1 MTEKPWFRSY
11 PLDAPKNLTYPEFL
25 NVDDLLISTALKMP
39 DRTALIFYGKKIS
52 YRELDKLSD
61 AFALALMR
69 FGVKKGDRVAL
80 LLPNVPQFVIA
91 YYGAM
96 KAEAIVVPT
105 NPLYTERELE
115 HQLADS
121 GSQTLVALDIFY
133 PKIKNIWNKTC
144 LRRVILT
151 GIQDYL
157 PWPKKMLYPIKAKKE
172 GLWIRVKKTPPVYDF
187 MELMRNN
194 NPDLEHPCFRS
205 LHARLQRESESPA
218 QLQYTGGTTGLAKG
232 AILTHNNLIANV
244 WQCREW
250 MTDLR
255 AGKEVFLGVIP
266 FFHVYGLTACMNVGV
281 SLGATMVLLPKFKT
295 EDVLRAIQKYE
306 TTVFPGVQAM
316 YLAINGNP
324 ETHKYDLK
332 SIRYCISGAGPLHQ
346 EVQEKFES
354 ITGAMVVEG
363 YGLSEASPVT
373 HVNPFSRIS
382 RKIGSI
388 GLPLPG
394 TDAKIVDLETGS
406 ELGPDKPG
414 ELLIKGPQVMQ
425 GYWQRPEETAETLKD
440 GWLHTGDIAVMDE
453 NGFFS
458 IVDRKKDMIKTGG
471 ENVYPRE
478 VEEVLFRHPKIKE
491 AVVVGLPDPEKFRG
505 EIIKVYVVLKE
516 NESASEQEILDFCSR
531 ELARFKIPRI
541 IEFRKELPKTIVGK
555 VLRRVLVEEE
565 LKKQKEK

>member
-1 MTEKPWFRSY
+1 ME
-11 PLDAPKNLTYPEFL
+11 
-25 NVDDLLISTALKMP
+25 
-39 DRTALIFYGKKIS
+39 
-52 YRELDKLSD
+52 
-61 AFALALMR
+61 
-69 FGVKKGDRVAL
+69 
-80 LLPNVPQFVIA
+80 
-91 YYGAM
+91 
-96 KAEAIVVPT
+96 
-105 NPLYTERELE
+105 
-115 HQLADS
+115 
-121 GSQTLVALDIFY
+121 
-133 PKIKNIWNKTC
+133 
-144 LRRVILT
+144 
-151 GIQDYL
+151 
-157 PWPKKMLYPIKAKKE
+157 
-172 GLWIRVKKTPPVYDF
+172 KTPSVYDF
-187 MELMRNN
+187 MELIREN
-194 NPDLEHPCFRS
+194 NPDTEHLCFRS
-205 LHARLQRESESPA
+205 LHARLQREPESPA

-232 AILTHNNLIANV
+232 AILTHNNLVANV

-255 AGKEVFLGVIP
+255 AGKEIFLGVIP

-281 SLGATMVLLPKFKT
+281 SLGATLVLLPKFKT
-295 EDVLRAIQKYE
+295 EDVLKAIQKYK
-306 TTVFPGVQAM
+306 TTVFPGIQAM
-316 YLAINGNP
+316 YLAI
-324 ETHKYDLK
+324 
-332 SIRYCISGAGPLHQ
+332 
-346 EVQEKFES
+346 KFES

-406 ELGPDKPG
+406 ELGPNQPG

-425 GYWQRPEETAETLKD
+425 GYWHKPEETAETLKD

-453 NGFFS
+453 NGFFN

-505 EIIKVYVVLKE
+505 EIIKAYIILKE
-516 NESASEQEILDFCSR
+516 NESPCEQEILNFCSR
-531 ELARFKIPRI
+531 ELAKFKIPRI

-565 LKKQKEK
+565 LKKQK

>member
-1 MTEKPWFRSY
+1 MTEKPWLRSY
-11 PLDAPKNLTYPEFL
+11 PLDAPKNFTYPEFL
-25 NVDDLLISTALKMP
+25 QVEDLLIKTALDMP
-39 DRTALIFYGKKIS
+39 NRTALIFYGKKIS
-52 YRELDKLSD
+52 YRELDRLSD
-61 AFALALMR
+61 AFALALLR

-80 LLPNVPQFVIA
+80 LLPNIPQFVIA
-91 YYGAM
+91 YYGAL

-133 PKIKNIWNKTC
+133 PKIKNVWNKTG

-151 GIQDYL
+151 GVQDYL
-157 PWPKKMLYPIKAKKE
+157 PWLKKTLYPIKAQKE
-172 GLWIRVKKTPPVYDF
+172 GLWIRVEKTPSVYDF
-187 MELMRNN
+187 MELIREN
-194 NPDLEHPCFRS
+194 NPDTEHLCFRS
-205 LHARLQRESESPA
+205 LHARLQREPESPA

-232 AILTHNNLIANV
+232 AILTHNNLVANV
-244 WQCREW
+244 WQCRKW
-250 MTDLR
+250 MLDLK
-255 AGKEVFLGVIP
+255 AGEEIFLGVIP

-281 SLGATMVLLPKFKT
+281 SLGATLVLLPKFKT
-295 EDVLRAIQKYE
+295 EDVLKAIQKYK
-306 TTVFPGVQAM
+306 TTVFPGIQAM

-324 ETHKYDLK
+324 ETRKYNLK
-332 SIRYCISGAGPLHQ
+332 SIKYCISGAGPLHQ

-406 ELGPDKPG
+406 ELGPNQPG

-425 GYWQRPEETAETLKD
+425 GYWHKPEESAETLKD

-453 NGFFS
+453 NGFFN

-505 EIIKVYVVLKE
+505 EIIKAYIILKE
-516 NESASEQEILDFCSR
+516 NESPCEQEILNFCSR
-531 ELARFKIPRI
+531 ELAKFKIPRI

-565 LKKQKEK
+565 LKKKN

>member
-1 MTEKPWFRSY
+1 ME
-11 PLDAPKNLTYPEFL
+11 
-25 NVDDLLISTALKMP
+25 
-39 DRTALIFYGKKIS
+39 
-52 YRELDKLSD
+52 
-61 AFALALMR
+61 
-69 FGVKKGDRVAL
+69 
-80 LLPNVPQFVIA
+80 
-91 YYGAM
+91 
-96 KAEAIVVPT
+96 
-105 NPLYTERELE
+105 
-115 HQLADS
+115 
-121 GSQTLVALDIFY
+121 
-133 PKIKNIWNKTC
+133 
-144 LRRVILT
+144 
-151 GIQDYL
+151 
-157 PWPKKMLYPIKAKKE
+157 
-172 GLWIRVKKTPPVYDF
+172 KTPSVYDF
-187 MELMRNN
+187 MELIREN
-194 NPDLEHPCFRS
+194 NPDTEHLCFRS
-205 LHARLQRESESPA
+205 LHARLQREPESPA

-232 AILTHNNLIANV
+232 AILTHNNLVANV

-250 MTDLR
+250 MT
-255 AGKEVFLGVIP
+255 EEIFLGVIP

-281 SLGATMVLLPKFKT
+281 SLGATLVLLPKFKT
-295 EDVLRAIQKYE
+295 EDVLKAIQKYK
-306 TTVFPGVQAM
+306 TTVFPGIQAM

-324 ETHKYDLK
+324 ETRKYNLK
-332 SIRYCISGAGPLHQ
+332 SIKYCISGAGPLHQ

-406 ELGPDKPG
+406 ELGPNQPG

-425 GYWQRPEETAETLKD
+425 GYWHKPEETAETLKD

-453 NGFFS
+453 NGFFN

-505 EIIKVYVVLKE
+505 EIIKAYIILKE
-516 NESASEQEILDFCSR
+516 NESPCEQEILNFCSR
-531 ELARFKIPRI
+531 ELAKFKIPRI

-565 LKKQKEK
+565 LKKQK

>member
-1 MTEKPWFRSY
+1 MTEKPWLRSY
-11 PLDAPKNLTYPEFL
+11 PLDAPKNFTYPEFL
-25 NVDDLLISTALKMP
+25 PVEDLLIKTALDMP
-39 DRTALIFYGKKIS
+39 NRTALIFYGKKIS
-52 YRELDKLSD
+52 YRELNRLSD

-91 YYGAM
+91 YYGAL

-133 PKIKNIWNKTC
+133 PKIKNVWNKTG

-151 GIQDYL
+151 GVRDYL
-157 PWPKKMLYPIKAKKE
+157 PWLKKTLYPIKAKKE
-172 GLWIRVKKTPPVYDF
+172 GLWIRVEKTPSVYDF
-187 MELMRNN
+187 MELIREN
-194 NPDLEHPCFRS
+194 NPDTEHLCFRS
-205 LHARLQRESESPA
+205 LHARLQREPESPA

-232 AILTHNNLIANV
+232 AILTHNNLVANV

-255 AGKEVFLGVIP
+255 AGKEIFLGVIP

-281 SLGATMVLLPKFKT
+281 SLGATLVLLPKFKT
-295 EDVLRAIQKYE
+295 EDVLKAIQKYK
-306 TTVFPGVQAM
+306 TTVFPGIQAM

-324 ETHKYDLK
+324 ETRKYNLK
-332 SIRYCISGAGPLHQ
+332 SIKYCISGAGPLHQ

-406 ELGPDKPG
+406 ELGPNQPG

-425 GYWQRPEETAETLKD
+425 GYWHKPEETAETLKD

-453 NGFFS
+453 NGFFN

-505 EIIKVYVVLKE
+505 EIIKAYIILKE
-516 NESASEQEILDFCSR
+516 NESPCEQEILNFCSR
-531 ELARFKIPRI
+531 ELAKFKIPRI

-565 LKKQKEK
+565 LKKQK

>member
-1 MTEKPWFRSY
+1 MTEKPWLRSY
-11 PLDAPKNLTYPEFL
+11 PLDAPKNFTYPEFL
-25 NVDDLLISTALKMP
+25 QVEDLLIKTALDMP
-39 DRTALIFYGKKIS
+39 NRTALIFYGKKIS
-52 YRELDKLSD
+52 YRELDRLSD
-61 AFALALMR
+61 AFALALLR

-80 LLPNVPQFVIA
+80 LLPNIPQFVIA
-91 YYGAM
+91 YYGAL

-133 PKIKNIWNKTC
+133 PKIKNVWNKTG

-151 GIQDYL
+151 GVQDYL
-157 PWPKKMLYPIKAKKE
+157 PWLKKTLYPIKAKKE
-172 GLWIRVKKTPPVYDF
+172 GLWIRVEKTPSVYDF
-187 MELMRNN
+187 MELIREN
-194 NPDLEHPCFRS
+194 NPDTEHLCFRS
-205 LHARLQRESESPA
+205 LHARLQREPESPA

-232 AILTHNNLIANV
+232 AILTHNNLVANV
-244 WQCREW
+244 WQCRKW
-250 MTDLR
+250 MLDLK
-255 AGKEVFLGVIP
+255 AGEEIFLGVIP

-281 SLGATMVLLPKFKT
+281 SLGATLVLLPKFKT
-295 EDVLRAIQKYE
+295 EDVLKAIQKYK
-306 TTVFPGVQAM
+306 TTVFPGIQAM

-324 ETHKYDLK
+324 ETRKYNLK
-332 SIRYCISGAGPLHQ
+332 SIKYCISGAGPLHQ

-406 ELGPDKPG
+406 ELGPNQPG

-425 GYWQRPEETAETLKD
+425 GYWHKPEESAETLKD

-453 NGFFS
+453 NGFFN

-505 EIIKVYVVLKE
+505 EIIKAYIILKE
-516 NESASEQEILDFCSR
+516 NESPCEQEILNFCSR
-531 ELARFKIPRI
+531 ELAKFKIPRI

-565 LKKQKEK
+565 LKKQK

>member
-1 MTEKPWFRSY
+1 MTEKPWLRSY
-11 PLDAPKNLTYPEFL
+11 PLDAPKNFTYPEFL
-25 NVDDLLISTALKMP
+25 PVEDLLIKTALDMP
-39 DRTALIFYGKKIS
+39 NRTALIFYGKKIS
-52 YRELDKLSD
+52 YRELNRLSD

-91 YYGAM
+91 YYGAL

-133 PKIKNIWNKTC
+133 PKIKNVWNKTG

-151 GIQDYL
+151 GVRDYL
-157 PWPKKMLYPIKAKKE
+157 PWLKKTLYPIKAQKE
-172 GLWIRVKKTPPVYDF
+172 GLWIRVEKTPSVYDF
-187 MELMRNN
+187 MELIREN
-194 NPDLEHPCFRS
+194 NPDTEHLCFRS
-205 LHARLQRESESPA
+205 LHARLQREPESPA

-232 AILTHNNLIANV
+232 AILTHNNLVANV

-255 AGKEVFLGVIP
+255 AGKEIFLGVIP

-281 SLGATMVLLPKFKT
+281 SLGATLVLLPKFKT
-295 EDVLRAIQKYE
+295 EDVLKAIQKYK
-306 TTVFPGVQAM
+306 TTVFPGIQAM

-324 ETHKYDLK
+324 ETHKYNLK
-332 SIRYCISGAGPLHQ
+332 SIKYCISGAGPLHQ

-406 ELGPDKPG
+406 ELGPNQPG

-425 GYWQRPEETAETLKD
+425 GYWHKPEETAETLKD

-453 NGFFS
+453 NGFFN

-505 EIIKVYVVLKE
+505 EIIKAYIILKE
-516 NESASEQEILDFCSR
+516 NESPCEQEILNFCSR
-531 ELARFKIPRI
+531 ELAKFKIPRI

-565 LKKQKEK
+565 LKKQK

>member
-1 MTEKPWFRSY
+1 MTEKPWLRSY
-11 PLDAPKNLTYPEFL
+11 PLDAPKNFTYPEFL
-25 NVDDLLISTALKMP
+25 QVEDLLIKTALDMP
-39 DRTALIFYGKKIS
+39 NRTALIFYGKKIS
-52 YRELDKLSD
+52 YRELNRLSD

-91 YYGAM
+91 YYGAL

-133 PKIKNIWNKTC
+133 PKIKNVWNKTG

-151 GIQDYL
+151 GVRDYL
-157 PWPKKMLYPIKAKKE
+157 PWLKKTLYPIKAKKE
-172 GLWIRVKKTPPVYDF
+172 GLWIRVEKTPSVYDF
-187 MELMRNN
+187 MELIREN
-194 NPDLEHPCFRS
+194 NPDTEHLCFRS
-205 LHARLQRESESPA
+205 LHARLQREPESPA

-232 AILTHNNLIANV
+232 AILTHNNLVANV

-255 AGKEVFLGVIP
+255 AGKEIFLGVIP

-281 SLGATMVLLPKFKT
+281 SLGATLVLLPKFKT
-295 EDVLRAIQKYE
+295 EDVLKAIQKYK
-306 TTVFPGVQAM
+306 TTVFPGIQAM

-324 ETHKYDLK
+324 ETRKYNLK
-332 SIRYCISGAGPLHQ
+332 SIKYCISGAGPLHQ

-406 ELGPDKPG
+406 ELGPNQPG

-425 GYWQRPEETAETLKD
+425 GYWHKPEETAETLKD

-453 NGFFS
+453 NGFFN

-505 EIIKVYVVLKE
+505 EIIKAYIILKE
-516 NESASEQEILDFCSR
+516 NESPCEQEILNFCSR
-531 ELARFKIPRI
+531 ELAKFKIPRI

-565 LKKQKEK
+565 LKKQK

>member
-1 MTEKPWFRSY
+1 MTEKPWLRSY
-11 PLDAPKNLTYPEFL
+11 PLDAPKNFTYPEFL
-25 NVDDLLISTALKMP
+25 PVEDLLIKTALDMP
-39 DRTALIFYGKKIS
+39 NRTALIFYGKKIS
-52 YRELDKLSD
+52 YRELNRLSD

-91 YYGAM
+91 YYGAL

-133 PKIKNIWNKTC
+133 PKIKNVWNKTG

-151 GIQDYL
+151 GVRDYL
-157 PWPKKMLYPIKAKKE
+157 PWLKKTLYPIKAQKE
-172 GLWIRVKKTPPVYDF
+172 GLWIRVEKTPSVYDF
-187 MELMRNN
+187 MELIREN
-194 NPDLEHPCFRS
+194 NPDTEHLCFRS
-205 LHARLQRESESPA
+205 LHARLQREPESPA

-232 AILTHNNLIANV
+232 AILTHNNLVANV

-250 MTDLR
+250 MLDLK
-255 AGKEVFLGVIP
+255 AGEEIFLGVIP

-281 SLGATMVLLPKFKT
+281 SLGATLVLLPKFKT
-295 EDVLRAIQKYE
+295 EDVLKAIQKYK
-306 TTVFPGVQAM
+306 TTVFPGIQAM

-324 ETHKYDLK
+324 ETRKYNLK
-332 SIRYCISGAGPLHQ
+332 SIKYCISGAGPLHQ

-406 ELGPDKPG
+406 ELGPNQPG

-425 GYWQRPEETAETLKD
+425 GYWHKPEETAETLKD

-453 NGFFS
+453 NGFFN

-505 EIIKVYVVLKE
+505 EIIKAYIILKE
-516 NESASEQEILDFCSR
+516 NESPCEQEILNFCSR
-531 ELARFKIPRI
+531 ELAKFKIPRI

-565 LKKQKEK
+565 LKKQK

>member
-1 MTEKPWFRSY
+1 MTEKPWLRSY
-11 PLDAPKNLTYPEFL
+11 PLDAPKNFTYPEFL
-25 NVDDLLISTALKMP
+25 PVEDLLIKTALDMP
-39 DRTALIFYGKKIS
+39 NRTALIFYGKKIS
-52 YRELDKLSD
+52 YRELNRLSD

-91 YYGAM
+91 YYGAL

-133 PKIKNIWNKTC
+133 PKIKNVWNKTG

-151 GIQDYL
+151 GVQDYL
-157 PWPKKMLYPIKAKKE
+157 PWLKKTLYPIKAKKE
-172 GLWIRVKKTPPVYDF
+172 GLWIRVEKTPSVYDF
-187 MELMRNN
+187 MELIREN
-194 NPDLEHPCFRS
+194 NPDTEHLCFRS
-205 LHARLQRESESPA
+205 LHARLQREPESPA

-232 AILTHNNLIANV
+232 AILTHNNLVANV

-255 AGKEVFLGVIP
+255 AGKEIFLGVIP

-281 SLGATMVLLPKFKT
+281 SLGATLVLLPKFKT
-295 EDVLRAIQKYE
+295 EDVLKAIQKYK
-306 TTVFPGVQAM
+306 TTVFPGIQAM

-324 ETHKYDLK
+324 ETRKYNLK
-332 SIRYCISGAGPLHQ
+332 SIKYCISGAGPLHQ

-406 ELGPDKPG
+406 ELGPNQPG

-425 GYWQRPEETAETLKD
+425 GYWHKPEETAETLKD

-453 NGFFS
+453 NGFFN

-505 EIIKVYVVLKE
+505 EIIKAYIILKE
-516 NESASEQEILDFCSR
+516 NESPCEQEILNFCSR
-531 ELARFKIPRI
+531 ELAKFKIPRI

-565 LKKQKEK
+565 LKKQK

>member
-1 MTEKPWFRSY
+1 MTEKPWLRSY
-11 PLDAPKNLTYPEFL
+11 PLDAPKNFTYPEFL
-25 NVDDLLISTALKMP
+25 PVEDLLIKTALDMP
-39 DRTALIFYGKKIS
+39 NRTALIFYGKKIS
-52 YRELDKLSD
+52 YRELNRLSD

-91 YYGAM
+91 YYGAL

-133 PKIKNIWNKTC
+133 PKIKNVWNKTG

-151 GIQDYL
+151 GVQDYL
-157 PWPKKMLYPIKAKKE
+157 PWLKKTLYPIKAKKE
-172 GLWIRVKKTPPVYDF
+172 GLWIRVEKTPSVYDF
-187 MELMRNN
+187 MELIREN
-194 NPDLEHPCFRS
+194 NPDTEHLCFRS
-205 LHARLQRESESPA
+205 LHARLQREPESPA

-232 AILTHNNLIANV
+232 AILTHNNLVANV

-250 MTDLR
+250 MLDLK
-255 AGKEVFLGVIP
+255 AGEEIFLGVIP

-281 SLGATMVLLPKFKT
+281 SLGATLVLLPKFKT
-295 EDVLRAIQKYE
+295 EDVLKAIQKYK
-306 TTVFPGVQAM
+306 TTVFPGIQAM

-324 ETHKYDLK
+324 ETRKYNLK
-332 SIRYCISGAGPLHQ
+332 SIKYCISGAGPLHQ

-406 ELGPDKPG
+406 ELGPNQPG

-425 GYWQRPEETAETLKD
+425 GYWHKPEETAETLKD

-453 NGFFS
+453 NGFFN

-505 EIIKVYVVLKE
+505 EIIKAYIILKE
-516 NESASEQEILDFCSR
+516 NESPCEQEILNFCSR
-531 ELARFKIPRI
+531 ELAKFKIPRI

-565 LKKQKEK
+565 LKKQK

>member
-1 MTEKPWFRSY
+1 E
-11 PLDAPKNLTYPEFL
+11 
-25 NVDDLLISTALKMP
+25 I
-39 DRTALIFYGKKIS
+39 
-52 YRELDKLSD
+52 
-61 AFALALMR
+61 
-69 FGVKKGDRVAL
+69 
-80 LLPNVPQFVIA
+80 
-91 YYGAM
+91 
-96 KAEAIVVPT
+96 
-105 NPLYTERELE
+105 
-115 HQLADS
+115 
-121 GSQTLVALDIFY
+121 
-133 PKIKNIWNKTC
+133 
-144 LRRVILT
+144 
-151 GIQDYL
+151 
-157 PWPKKMLYPIKAKKE
+157 
-172 GLWIRVKKTPPVYDF
+172 
-187 MELMRNN
+187 
-194 NPDLEHPCFRS
+194 
-205 LHARLQRESESPA
+205 
-218 QLQYTGGTTGLAKG
+218 
-232 AILTHNNLIANV
+232 
-244 WQCREW
+244 
-250 MTDLR
+250 
-255 AGKEVFLGVIP
+255 FLGVIP

-281 SLGATMVLLPKFKT
+281 SLGATLVLLPKFKT
-295 EDVLRAIQKYE
+295 EDVLKAIQKYK
-306 TTVFPGVQAM
+306 TTVFPGIQAM

-324 ETHKYDLK
+324 ETRKYNLK
-332 SIRYCISGAGPLHQ
+332 SIKYCISGAGPLHQ

-406 ELGPDKPG
+406 ELGPNQPG

-425 GYWQRPEETAETLKD
+425 GYWHKPEETAETLKD

-453 NGFFS
+453 NGFFN

-505 EIIKVYVVLKE
+505 EIIKAYIILKE
-516 NESASEQEILDFCSR
+516 NESPCEQEILNFCSR
-531 ELARFKIPRI
+531 ELAKFKIPRI

-565 LKKQKEK
+565 LKKQK

>member
-1 MTEKPWFRSY
+1 MTEKPWLRSY
-11 PLDAPKNLTYPEFL
+11 PLDAPKNFTYPEFL
-25 NVDDLLISTALKMP
+25 QVEDLLIKTALDMP
-39 DRTALIFYGKKIS
+39 NRTALIFYGKKIS
-52 YRELDKLSD
+52 YRELDRLSD
-61 AFALALMR
+61 AFALALLR

-91 YYGAM
+91 YYGAL

-133 PKIKNIWNKTC
+133 PKIKNVWNKTG

-151 GIQDYL
+151 GVQDYL
-157 PWPKKMLYPIKAKKE
+157 PWLKKTLYPIKAKKE
-172 GLWIRVKKTPPVYDF
+172 GLWIRVEKTPSVCDF
-187 MELMRNN
+187 MELIREN

-205 LHARLQRESESPA
+205 LYARLQRESESPA

-232 AILTHNNLIANV
+232 AILTHNNLVANV
-244 WQCREW
+244 WQCRKW
-250 MTDLR
+250 MLDLK
-255 AGKEVFLGVIP
+255 AGEEIFLGVIP

-281 SLGATMVLLPKFKT
+281 SLGATLVLLPKFKT
-295 EDVLRAIQKYE
+295 EDVLKAIQKYK
-306 TTVFPGVQAM
+306 TTVFPGIQAM

-324 ETHKYDLK
+324 ETRKYNLK
-332 SIRYCISGAGPLHQ
+332 SIKYCISGAGPLHQ

-406 ELGPDKPG
+406 ELGPNQPG

-425 GYWQRPEETAETLKD
+425 GYWHKPEETEETLKD

-453 NGFFS
+453 NGFFN

-505 EIIKVYVVLKE
+505 EIIKAYIILKE
-516 NESASEQEILDFCSR
+516 NESPCEQEILNFCSR
-531 ELARFKIPRI
+531 ELAKFKIPRI

-565 LKKQKEK
+565 LKKKN

>member
-1 MTEKPWFRSY
+1 MTEKPWLRSY
-11 PLDAPKNLTYPEFL
+11 PLDAPKNFTYPEFL
-25 NVDDLLISTALKMP
+25 QVEDLLIKTALDMP
-39 DRTALIFYGKKIS
+39 NRTALIFYGKKIS
-52 YRELDKLSD
+52 YRELNRLSD

-91 YYGAM
+91 YYGAL

-133 PKIKNIWNKTC
+133 PKIKNVWNKTG

-151 GIQDYL
+151 GVRDYL
-157 PWPKKMLYPIKAKKE
+157 PWLKKTLYPIKAKKE
-172 GLWIRVKKTPPVYDF
+172 GLWIRVEKTPSVYDF
-187 MELMRNN
+187 MELIREN
-194 NPDLEHPCFRS
+194 NPDTEHLCFRS
-205 LHARLQRESESPA
+205 LHARLQREPESPA

-232 AILTHNNLIANV
+232 AILTHNNLVANV

-255 AGKEVFLGVIP
+255 AGKEIFLGVIP

-281 SLGATMVLLPKFKT
+281 SLGATLVLLPKFKT
-295 EDVLRAIQKYE
+295 EDVLKAIQKYK
-306 TTVFPGVQAM
+306 TTVFPGIQAM

-324 ETHKYDLK
+324 ETRKYNLK
-332 SIRYCISGAGPLHQ
+332 SIKYCISGAGPLHQ

-394 TDAKIVDLETGS
+394 TNAKIVDLETGS
-406 ELGPDKPG
+406 ELGPNQPG

-425 GYWQRPEETAETLKD
+425 GYWHKPEETAETLKD

-453 NGFFS
+453 NGFFN

-505 EIIKVYVVLKE
+505 EIIKAYIILKE
-516 NESASEQEILDFCSR
+516 NESPCEQEILNFCSR
-531 ELARFKIPRI
+531 ELAKFKIPRI

-565 LKKQKEK
+565 LKKQK

>member
-1 MTEKPWFRSY
+1 MTEKPWLRSY
-11 PLDAPKNLTYPEFL
+11 PLDAPKNFTYPEFL
-25 NVDDLLISTALKMP
+25 QVEDLLIKTALDMP
-39 DRTALIFYGKKIS
+39 NRTALIFYGKKIS
-52 YRELDKLSD
+52 YRELDRLSD
-61 AFALALMR
+61 AFALALLR

-80 LLPNVPQFVIA
+80 LLPNIPQFVIA
-91 YYGAM
+91 YYGAL

-133 PKIKNIWNKTC
+133 PKIKNVWNKTG

-151 GIQDYL
+151 GVQDYL
-157 PWPKKMLYPIKAKKE
+157 PWLKKTLYPIKAKKE
-172 GLWIRVKKTPPVYDF
+172 GLWIRVEKTPSVYDF
-187 MELMRNN
+187 MELIREN

-205 LHARLQRESESPA
+205 LYARLQRESESPA

-232 AILTHNNLIANV
+232 AILTHNNLVANV
-244 WQCREW
+244 WQCRKW
-250 MTDLR
+250 MLDLK
-255 AGKEVFLGVIP
+255 AGEEIFLGVIP

-281 SLGATMVLLPKFKT
+281 SLGATLVLLPKFKT
-295 EDVLRAIQKYE
+295 EDVLKAIQKYK
-306 TTVFPGVQAM
+306 TTVFPGIQAM

-324 ETHKYDLK
+324 ETRKYNLK
-332 SIRYCISGAGPLHQ
+332 SIKYCISGAGPLHQ

-406 ELGPDKPG
+406 ELGPNQPG

-425 GYWQRPEETAETLKD
+425 GYWHKPEESAETLKD

-453 NGFFS
+453 NGFFN

-505 EIIKVYVVLKE
+505 EIIKAYIILKE
-516 NESASEQEILDFCSR
+516 NESPCEQEILNFCSR
-531 ELARFKIPRI
+531 ELAKFKIPRI

-565 LKKQKEK
+565 LKKQK

>member
-1 MTEKPWFRSY
+1 MTEKPWLRSY
-11 PLDAPKNLTYPEFL
+11 PLDAPKNFTYPEFL
-25 NVDDLLISTALKMP
+25 PVEDLLIKTALDMP
-39 DRTALIFYGKKIS
+39 NRTALIFYGKKIS
-52 YRELDKLSD
+52 YRELNRLSD

-91 YYGAM
+91 YYGAL

-133 PKIKNIWNKTC
+133 PKIKNVWNKTG

-151 GIQDYL
+151 GVRDYL
-157 PWPKKMLYPIKAKKE
+157 PWLKKTLYPIKAQKE
-172 GLWIRVKKTPPVYDF
+172 GLWIRVEKTPSVYDF
-187 MELMRNN
+187 MELIREN
-194 NPDLEHPCFRS
+194 NPDTEHLCFRS
-205 LHARLQRESESPA
+205 LHARLQREPESPA

-232 AILTHNNLIANV
+232 AILTHNNLVANV

-255 AGKEVFLGVIP
+255 AGKEIFLGVIP

-281 SLGATMVLLPKFKT
+281 SLGATLVLLPKFKT
-295 EDVLRAIQKYE
+295 EDVLKAIQKYK
-306 TTVFPGVQAM
+306 TTVFPGIQAM

-324 ETHKYDLK
+324 ETRKYNLK
-332 SIRYCISGAGPLHQ
+332 SIKYCISGAGPLHQ

-406 ELGPDKPG
+406 ELGPNQPG

-425 GYWQRPEETAETLKD
+425 GYWHKPEETAETLKD

-453 NGFFS
+453 NGFFN

-505 EIIKVYVVLKE
+505 EIIKAYIILKE
-516 NESASEQEILDFCSR
+516 NESPCEQEILNFCSR
-531 ELARFKIPRI
+531 ELAKFKIPRI

-565 LKKQKEK
+565 LKKKK

>member
-1 MTEKPWFRSY
+1 MTEKPWLRSY
-11 PLDAPKNLTYPEFL
+11 PLDAPKNFTYPEFL
-25 NVDDLLISTALKMP
+25 PVEDLLIKTALDMP
-39 DRTALIFYGKKIS
+39 NRTALIFYGKKIS
-52 YRELDKLSD
+52 YRELNRLSD

-91 YYGAM
+91 YYGAL

-133 PKIKNIWNKTC
+133 PKIKNVWNKTG

-151 GIQDYL
+151 GVQDYL
-157 PWPKKMLYPIKAKKE
+157 PWLKKTLYPIKAQKE
-172 GLWIRVKKTPPVYDF
+172 GLWIRVEKTPSVYDF
-187 MELMRNN
+187 MELIREN
-194 NPDLEHPCFRS
+194 NPDTEHLCFRS
-205 LHARLQRESESPA
+205 LHARLQREPESPA

-232 AILTHNNLIANV
+232 AILTHNNLVANV

-255 AGKEVFLGVIP
+255 AGKEIFLGVIP

-281 SLGATMVLLPKFKT
+281 SLGATLVLLPKFKT
-295 EDVLRAIQKYE
+295 EDVLKAIQKYK
-306 TTVFPGVQAM
+306 TTVFPGIQAM

-324 ETHKYDLK
+324 ETRKYNLK
-332 SIRYCISGAGPLHQ
+332 SIKYCISGAGPLHQ

-406 ELGPDKPG
+406 ELGPNQPG

-425 GYWQRPEETAETLKD
+425 GYWHKPEETAETLKD

-453 NGFFS
+453 NGFFN

-505 EIIKVYVVLKE
+505 EIIKAYIILKE
-516 NESASEQEILDFCSR
+516 NESPCEQEILNFCSR
-531 ELARFKIPRI
+531 ELAKFKIPRI

-565 LKKQKEK
+565 LKKQK

>member
-1 MTEKPWFRSY
+1 MTEKPWLRSY
-11 PLDAPKNLTYPEFL
+11 PLDAPKNFTYPEFL
-25 NVDDLLISTALKMP
+25 PVEDLLIKTALDMP
-39 DRTALIFYGKKIS
+39 NRTALIFYGKKIS
-52 YRELDKLSD
+52 YRELNRLSD

-91 YYGAM
+91 YYGAL

-133 PKIKNIWNKTC
+133 PKIKNVWNKTG

-151 GIQDYL
+151 GVRDYL
-157 PWPKKMLYPIKAKKE
+157 PWLKKTLYPIKAQKE
-172 GLWIRVKKTPPVYDF
+172 GLWIRVEKTPSVYDF
-187 MELMRNN
+187 MELIREN
-194 NPDLEHPCFRS
+194 NPDTEHLCFRS
-205 LHARLQRESESPA
+205 LHARLQREPESPA

-232 AILTHNNLIANV
+232 AILTHNNLVANV

-255 AGKEVFLGVIP
+255 AGKEIFLGVIP

-281 SLGATMVLLPKFKT
+281 SLGATLVLLPKFKT
-295 EDVLRAIQKYE
+295 EDVLKAIQKYK
-306 TTVFPGVQAM
+306 TTVFPGIQAM

-324 ETHKYDLK
+324 ETRKYNLK
-332 SIRYCISGAGPLHQ
+332 SIKYCISGAGPLHQ

-406 ELGPDKPG
+406 ELGPNQPG

-425 GYWQRPEETAETLKD
+425 GYWHKPEETAETLKD

-453 NGFFS
+453 NGFFN

-505 EIIKVYVVLKE
+505 EIIKAYIILKE
-516 NESASEQEILDFCSR
+516 NESPCEQEILNFCSR
-531 ELARFKIPRI
+531 ELAKFKIPRI

-565 LKKQKEK
+565 LKKQK

>member
-1 MTEKPWFRSY
+1 M
-11 PLDAPKNLTYPEFL
+11 
-25 NVDDLLISTALKMP
+25 
-39 DRTALIFYGKKIS
+39 
-52 YRELDKLSD
+52 
-61 AFALALMR
+61 
-69 FGVKKGDRVAL
+69 
-80 LLPNVPQFVIA
+80 
-91 YYGAM
+91 
-96 KAEAIVVPT
+96 
-105 NPLYTERELE
+105 
-115 HQLADS
+115 
-121 GSQTLVALDIFY
+121 
-133 PKIKNIWNKTC
+133 
-144 LRRVILT
+144 
-151 GIQDYL
+151 
-157 PWPKKMLYPIKAKKE
+157 
-172 GLWIRVKKTPPVYDF
+172 
-187 MELMRNN
+187 
-194 NPDLEHPCFRS
+194 
-205 LHARLQRESESPA
+205 
-218 QLQYTGGTTGLAKG
+218 AKG
-232 AILTHNNLIANV
+232 AILTHNNLVANV

-255 AGKEVFLGVIP
+255 AGKEIFLGVIP

-281 SLGATMVLLPKFKT
+281 SLGATLVLLPKFKT
-295 EDVLRAIQKYE
+295 EDVLKAIQKYK
-306 TTVFPGVQAM
+306 TTVFPGIQAM

-324 ETHKYDLK
+324 ETRKYNLK
-332 SIRYCISGAGPLHQ
+332 SIKYCISGAGPLHQ

-406 ELGPDKPG
+406 ELGPNQPG

-425 GYWQRPEETAETLKD
+425 GYWHKPEETAETLKD

-453 NGFFS
+453 NGFFN

-505 EIIKVYVVLKE
+505 EIIKAYIILKE
-516 NESASEQEILDFCSR
+516 NESPCEQEILNFCSR
-531 ELARFKIPRI
+531 ELAKFKIPRI

-565 LKKQKEK
+565 LKKQK

>member
-1 MTEKPWFRSY
+1 MTEKPWLRSY
-11 PLDAPKNLTYPEFL
+11 PLDAPKNFTYPEFL
-25 NVDDLLISTALKMP
+25 PVEDLLIKTALDMP
-39 DRTALIFYGKKIS
+39 NRTALIFYGKKIS
-52 YRELDKLSD
+52 YRELNRLSD

-91 YYGAM
+91 YYGAL

-133 PKIKNIWNKTC
+133 PKIKNVWNKTG

-151 GIQDYL
+151 GVQDYL
-157 PWPKKMLYPIKAKKE
+157 PWLKKTLYPIKAKKE
-172 GLWIRVKKTPPVYDF
+172 GLWIRVEKTPSVCDF
-187 MELMRNN
+187 MKLIREN
-194 NPDLEHPCFRS
+194 NPDLEHPWFRS
-205 LHARLQRESESPA
+205 LYARLQRESESPA

-232 AILTHNNLIANV
+232 AILTHNNLVANV
-244 WQCREW
+244 WQCRKW
-250 MTDLR
+250 MLDLK
-255 AGKEVFLGVIP
+255 AGEEIFLGVIP

-281 SLGATMVLLPKFKT
+281 SLGATLVLLPKFKT
-295 EDVLRAIQKYE
+295 EDVLKAIQKYK
-306 TTVFPGVQAM
+306 TTVFPGIQAM

-324 ETHKYDLK
+324 ETRKYNLK
-332 SIRYCISGAGPLHQ
+332 SIKYCISGAGPLHQ

-406 ELGPDKPG
+406 ELGPNQPG

-425 GYWQRPEETAETLKD
+425 GYWHKPEETAETLKD

-453 NGFFS
+453 NGFFN

-505 EIIKVYVVLKE
+505 EIIKAYIILKE
-516 NESASEQEILDFCSR
+516 NESPCEQEILNFCSR
-531 ELARFKIPRI
+531 ELAKFKIPRI

-565 LKKQKEK
+565 LKKQK

>member
-1 MTEKPWFRSY
+1 MTEKPWLRSY
-11 PLDAPKNLTYPEFL
+11 PLDAPKNFTYPEFL
-25 NVDDLLISTALKMP
+25 QVEDLLIKTALDMP
-39 DRTALIFYGKKIS
+39 NRTALIFYGKKIS
-52 YRELDKLSD
+52 YRELNRLSD

-91 YYGAM
+91 YYGAL

-133 PKIKNIWNKTC
+133 PKIKNVWNKTG

-151 GIQDYL
+151 GVRDYL
-157 PWPKKMLYPIKAKKE
+157 PWLKKTLYPIKAQKE
-172 GLWIRVKKTPPVYDF
+172 GLWIRVEKTPSVYDF
-187 MELMRNN
+187 MELIREN
-194 NPDLEHPCFRS
+194 NPDTEHLCFRS
-205 LHARLQRESESPA
+205 LHARLQREPESPA

-232 AILTHNNLIANV
+232 AILTHNNLVANV

-255 AGKEVFLGVIP
+255 AGKEIFLGVIP

-281 SLGATMVLLPKFKT
+281 SLGATLVLLPKFKT
-295 EDVLRAIQKYE
+295 EDVLKAIQKYK
-306 TTVFPGVQAM
+306 TTVFPGIQAM

-324 ETHKYDLK
+324 ETRKYNLK
-332 SIRYCISGAGPLHQ
+332 SIKYCISGAGPLHQ

-406 ELGPDKPG
+406 ELGPNQPG

-425 GYWQRPEETAETLKD
+425 GYWHKPEETAETLKD

-453 NGFFS
+453 NGFFN

-505 EIIKVYVVLKE
+505 EIIKAYIILKE
-516 NESASEQEILDFCSR
+516 NESPCEQEILNFCSR
-531 ELARFKIPRI
+531 ELAKFKIPRI

-565 LKKQKEK
+565 LKKQK

>member
-1 MTEKPWFRSY
+1 MTEKPWLRSY
-11 PLDAPKNLTYPEFL
+11 PLDAPKNFTYPEFL
-25 NVDDLLISTALKMP
+25 QVEDLLIKTALDMP
-39 DRTALIFYGKKIS
+39 NRTALIFYGKKIS
-52 YRELDKLSD
+52 YRELNRLSD

-91 YYGAM
+91 YYGAL

-133 PKIKNIWNKTC
+133 PKIKNVWNKTG

-151 GIQDYL
+151 GVQDYL
-157 PWPKKMLYPIKAKKE
+157 PWLKKTLYPIKAKKE
-172 GLWIRVKKTPPVYDF
+172 GLWIRVEKTPSVYDF
-187 MELMRNN
+187 MELIREN
-194 NPDLEHPCFRS
+194 NPDTEHLCFRS
-205 LHARLQRESESPA
+205 LHARLQREPESPA

-232 AILTHNNLIANV
+232 AILTHNNLVANV

-255 AGKEVFLGVIP
+255 AGKEIFLGVIP

-281 SLGATMVLLPKFKT
+281 SLGATLVLLPKFKT
-295 EDVLRAIQKYE
+295 EDVLKAIQKYK
-306 TTVFPGVQAM
+306 TTVFPGIQAM

-324 ETHKYDLK
+324 ETRKYNLK
-332 SIRYCISGAGPLHQ
+332 SIKYCISGAGPLHQ

-406 ELGPDKPG
+406 ELGPNQPG

-425 GYWQRPEETAETLKD
+425 GYWHKPEETAETLKD

-453 NGFFS
+453 NGFFN

-505 EIIKVYVVLKE
+505 EIIKAYIILKE
-516 NESASEQEILDFCSR
+516 NESPCEQEILNFCSR
-531 ELARFKIPRI
+531 ELAKFKIPRI

-565 LKKQKEK
+565 LKKQK